1 MIINTLLA
9 LLLAV
14 SLGLGTAS
22 ASGLQSVGASK
33 IDVEQV
39 NAAAPDLDND
49 REEPEDAGYVDSDF
63 EHDDEGLADDASYPA
78 SHTYTFDDE
87 ADEL

>member
-14 SLGLGTAS
+14 TLGWGSVS
-22 ASGLQSVGASK
+22 AMDLQSVSAPQ
-33 IDVEQV
+33 INVEQV
-39 NAAAPDLDND
+39 SADEPISG
-49 REEPEDAGYVDSDF
+49 EE
-63 EHDDEGLADDASYPA
+63 DEGLGEAPDSSEGEEGDDDLDSASYPA
-78 SHTYTFDDE
+78 SHTYTFEDE